1 MSHHHRTAWARLT
14 TTARLA
20 PPDTGNDFSAP
31 AGFATRV
38 VALAQVRAPALTSL
52 YELLSWRALAAA
64 ALVALLSVAANLGPV
79 LRATGDTDEAIAVS
93 DPVAEVLDL
102 T

>member
-1 MSHHHRTAWARLT
+1 MSHPHHTAWARLT
-14 TTARLA
+14 STARLA
-20 PPDTGNDFSAP
+20 PPDQEGDFTAP

-38 VALAQVRAPALTSL
+38 VALAQMRAPALTSL

-64 ALVALLSVAANLGPV
+64 ALAALLSVAANLGPV
-79 LRATGDTDEAIAVS
+79 LRAAGDTDESLAVS

>member
-1 MSHHHRTAWARLT
+1 MNRPPPTAWPRLAAA
-14 TTARLA
+14 ARLA
-20 PPDTGNDFSAP
+20 PRDEGGLAAP

-38 VALAQVRAPALTSL
+38 VALAQERAPALASL
-52 YELLSWRALAAA
+52 YELLSWRALTAA
-64 ALVALLSVAANLGPV
+64 ALVAAVAVVTNLGPV
-79 LRATGDTDEAIAVS
+79 LRSAEDDTLTVS

>member
-1 MSHHHRTAWARLT
+1 MNRPHRTAWPRLAAA
-14 TTARLA
+14 ARLA
-20 PPDTGNDFSAP
+20 PPDESGLAAP

-64 ALVALLSVAANLGPV
+64 ALVALLSVAANLGPL
-79 LRATGDTDEAIAVS
+79 LRAAGDADESLAVS